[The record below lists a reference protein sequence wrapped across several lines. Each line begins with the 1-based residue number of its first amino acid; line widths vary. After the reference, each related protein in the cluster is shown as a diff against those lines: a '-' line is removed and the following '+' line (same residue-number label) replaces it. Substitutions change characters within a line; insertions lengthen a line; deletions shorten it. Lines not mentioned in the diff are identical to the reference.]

1 MRGRSLLDIS
11 GSFRPLSIGLFAVV
25 CVLLGILIAS
35 NLDLSK
41 KSVADI
47 RDRQSRYPVVQTE
60 DGEYSSPFVAVIE
73 SVTDAVVNIVTEQ
86 KVVSNYSDDFFWRF
100 FRAPR
105 ESQISTGSGF
115 FFRDDGYILTNYH
128 VVRDAEKIEVRTA
141 SGYRYDAELVGLDDK
156 TDLAVIKVEPEEKI
170 TYIPFGNS
178 AKIKVGDWA
187 IAIGN
192 PFPQQGLDRTVTV
205 GVISAKGRSN
215 LNFGEGTP
223 KYQSYIQTDAS
234 INPGNSGGP
243 LVNLRGEA
251 IGVNAAISSP
261 TGASVGIG
269 FAIPINMAR
278 AIVPDLITTGRVS
291 RGLLGINLTDV
302 TERQAREQNLSA
314 VKGVYVHSVL
324 MNSPADIAGIREGDI
339 LVGFNGEEIT
349 DSDRLSV
356 LISTAPK
363 NKESEILLMRKGRE
377 LVKHTTIVDEHEFRL
392 AHSSE
397 FDDPHRG
404 LSWLGMDLMTFSKDI
419 ARQIG
424 ADYFPGVFINRVRR
438 GSSAYR
444 AGIVPGSIITQVD
457 NQEIKNLVE
466 LQVIAEGL
474 EGRNKAIPFLLVDPG
489 GSIEYKAIKP

>member
-1 MRGRSLLDIS
+1 MRGRSHLGFS
-11 GSFRPLSIGLFAVV
+11 GNFRPFSVGLFAVV
-25 CVLLGILIAS
+25 CILLGILIAS
-35 NLDLSK
+35 NLDLNK
-41 KSVADI
+41 QSVADVQDT
-47 RDRQSRYPVVQTE
+47 RHPVVQNE
-60 DGEYSSPFVAVIE
+60 EGEYSSPFVSVIE
-73 SVTDAVVNIVTEQ
+73 SVTDAVVNVVAEQ
-86 KVVSNYSDDFFWRF
+86 SIATTYHDDFFWRF

-105 ESQISTGSGF
+105 EAQISTGSGF
-115 FFRDDGYILTNYH
+115 FFREDGYILTNYH
-128 VVRDAEKIEVRTA
+128 VVRDAEKIEVRTS
-141 SGYRYDAELVGLDDK
+141 SGYRYDAKLIGLDDK
-156 TDLAVIKVEPEEKI
+156 TDLAVIKVDPQEKV
-170 TYIPFGNS
+170 TFIPFGNS
-178 AKIKVGDWA
+178 AKIHVGDWA

-243 LVNLRGEA
+243 LVNLKGEA

-278 AIVPDLITTGRVS
+278 AIVPDLISTGHVS

-302 TERQAREQNLSA
+302 TEKQAREQGLAA

-324 MNSPADIAGIREGDI
+324 ADSPADQAGIHEGDI
-339 LVGFNGEEIT
+339 LVAFNGEEIT

-363 NKESEILLMRKGRE
+363 NKESEITLIRKG
-377 LVKHTTIVDEHEFRL
+377 KKINANTKIVDEQEFRL

-397 FDDPHRG
+397 FDNPNLG
-404 LSWLGMDLMTFSKDI
+404 LSWLGMDLLTFSEDV
-419 ARQIG
+419 AQQIG
-424 ADYFPGVFINRVRR
+424 AEHFPGVFINRVQRD
-438 GSSAYR
+438 SPADR
-444 AGIVPGSIITQVD
+444 AGIQPGSIITQVD
-457 NQEIKNLVE
+457 NQEVKNLVE
-466 LQVIAEGL
+466 LQVIAEGM
-474 EGRNKAIPFLLVDPG
+474 EGRQKAIPFLLVDPG
-489 GSIEYKAIKP
+489 GSIEYKAVKP

>member
-1 MRGRSLLDIS
+1 MRGRSHLGFS
-11 GSFRPLSIGLFAVV
+11 GNFRPLSVGLLVVV
-25 CVLLGILIAS
+25 CIILGILIAS

-41 KSVADI
+41 QSVADI
-47 RDRQSRYPVVQTE
+47 RDSRYPVVQTDE
-60 DGEYSSPFVAVIE
+60 GEYSSPFVMVIE
-73 SVTDAVVNIVTEQ
+73 GVKDAVVNIVAQQ
-86 KVVSNYSDDFFWRF
+86 KMATAYHDDFFWRF

-105 ESQISTGSGF
+105 EAQVSTGSGF
-115 FFRDDGYILTNYH
+115 FFREDGYILTNYH
-128 VVRDAEKIEVRTA
+128 VVKDAEKIEVRTS

-156 TDLAVIKVEPEEKI
+156 TDLAVIKVNPEEEI
-170 TYIPFGNS
+170 TFIPFGNS
-178 AKIKVGDWA
+178 AKLRVGDWA

-243 LVNLRGEA
+243 LVNLKGEA

-302 TERQAREQNLSA
+302 SERQAREQGLEA

-324 MNSPADIAGIREGDI
+324 AESPADLGGIRKGDI
-339 LVGFNGEEIT
+339 LIEFNGEEIT
-349 DSDRLSV
+349 DADRLSV

-363 NKESEILLMRKGRE
+363 DRDSEIA
-377 LVKHTTIVDEHEFRL
+377 LVRDGKKISANTKIVDELEFRRT
-392 AHSSE
+392 HSSQ
-397 FDDPHRG
+397 FDNPNRG
-404 LSWLGMDLMTFSKDI
+404 LSWLGMDLLTFTEDV
-419 ARQIG
+419 AGQIG
-424 ADYFPGVFINRVRR
+424 SEHFPGVFINRVRR
-438 GSSAYR
+438 GSPAYR
-444 AGIVPGSIITQVD
+444 SGILPGSIITQVD
-457 NQEIKNLVE
+457 NKEVQNLVE
-466 LQVIAEGL
+466 LQIIAEGM
-474 EGRNKAIPFLLVDPG
+474 EGRQKAIPFLLIDPG
-489 GSIEYKAIKP
+489 GTIEYKAIRP